1 MLKYIIDNWALFQ
14 TCYSVARIV
23 CIVIRN
29 TDSADDL
36 SLLHMLSAVDNN
48 YYLGAFALDK
58 RWLNMQVYLVKIGF
72 YAVNQS

>member
-14 TCYSVARIV
+14 TCYSVAWIV
-23 CIVIRN
+23 CIIRN

-36 SLLHMLSAVDNN
+36 SLLHVSSAVDNN

-72 YAVNQS
+72 YAANQC

>member
-23 CIVIRN
+23 CIIRN

-36 SLLHMLSAVDNN
+36 SLLHVLSAVDNN